1 MSAERREASRKDT
14 FRAAA
19 VQAASVW
26 LDREGSTERACELIR
41 EAGCGG
47 AHIVALPESF
57 IPGFP
62 YWLFVMR
69 LADAWGFHRRLH
81 DEAVEI
87 PGPTITALAEAAID
101 AGVTA
106 VVGVTERD
114 PGKIGTLYNTNVVL
128 GSEGYLGKHRK
139 LVPTWAERVV
149 WAGGDGS
156 TLSVF
161 ETPYGPLGT
170 LNCGENV
177 NTLARYALLDQGERI
192 HVANFP
198 SCAPLGGHHTNTNDV
213 YLPAAAHAYEGRLYN
228 IVSQEYGTPEICAQ
242 IGVEFRPEA
251 WNCVSGVIGP
261 DGSWIESL
269 LDREGIVYADC
280 DPDATVEGRLFHDI
294 VGHYN
299 RFDVLS
305 LSVDRRELRPTENPE
320 HRVR

>member
-1 MSAERREASRKDT
+1 VSSAP

-19 VQAASVW
+19 VQAGSVW
-26 LDREGSTERACELIR
+26 LDRAASTERACALIV
-41 EAGCGG
+41 EAGRGG
-47 AHIVALPESF
+47 ADIVGLPESF

-69 LADAWGFHRRLH
+69 LADGAAFHRLLH

-87 PGPTITALAEAAID
+87 PGPTIVALEAAAAE

-114 PGKIGTLYNTNVVL
+114 PGRVGTLYNTNVVI
-128 GSEGYLGKHRK
+128 GPGGYLGKHRK
-139 LVPTWAERVV
+139 LVPTWAERAV

-161 ETPYGPLGT
+161 DTPHGPLGT

-177 NTLARYALLDQGERI
+177 NTLARFALLDQGERI

-198 SCAPLGGHHTNTNDV
+198 SCAPLAGHHTNTNDV

-228 IVSQEYGTPEICAQ
+228 IVSQEYGSPELCERL
-242 IGVEFRPEA
+242 GVPFAPDA
-251 WNCVSGVIGP
+251 WNCLSGVIGP
-261 DGSWIESL
+261 DGDWIASL
-269 LDREGIVYADC
+269 RDEAEIVYADC
-280 DPDATVEGRLFHDI
+280 DPDATIDGRLYHDI
-294 VGHYN
+294 TGHYN
-299 RFDVLS
+299 RFDVLR
-305 LSVDRRELRPTENPE
+305 LEVDRRDLHPRAAAGE
-320 HRVR
+320 HSA